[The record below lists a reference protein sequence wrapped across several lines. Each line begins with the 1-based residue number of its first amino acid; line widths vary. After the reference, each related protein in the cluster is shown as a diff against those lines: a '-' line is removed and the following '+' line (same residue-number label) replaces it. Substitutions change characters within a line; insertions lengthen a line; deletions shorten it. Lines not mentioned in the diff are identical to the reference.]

1 VRALQVAE
9 QAAGLFVAAAAA
21 ALRRIIIIFYYLY
34 DADKLPT
41 FADFVIA
48 NFWQHLLEILYRCIR
63 NRA

>member
-1 VRALQVAE
+1 MQVAA
-9 QAAGLFVAAAAA
+9 QAAGVFIAAAKSSS
-21 ALRRIIIIFYYLY
+21 RRIIIIFYYLD
-34 DADKLPT
+34 DAHKLPT